1 MPARE
6 ETAIHFDA
14 IEFRGQS
21 PYTHI
26 KVSVHWD
33 DGEQSLGAGRVT
45 FDLPIPREAAQDISA
60 LRESALALIRSALDT
75 NALRTWR
82 GAPHQSK

>member
-1 MPARE
+1 MPERK
-6 ETAIHFDA
+6 ETEIHFDA

-33 DGEQSLGAGRVT
+33 EGEKLLGAGAVT
-45 FDLPIPREAAQDISA
+45 FLLPVPREAANDSSA
-60 LRESALALIRSALDT
+60 LQESAIALVRSVL
-75 NALRTWR
+75 NMEVLRAWR
-82 GAPHQSK
+82 GVPPQSQ